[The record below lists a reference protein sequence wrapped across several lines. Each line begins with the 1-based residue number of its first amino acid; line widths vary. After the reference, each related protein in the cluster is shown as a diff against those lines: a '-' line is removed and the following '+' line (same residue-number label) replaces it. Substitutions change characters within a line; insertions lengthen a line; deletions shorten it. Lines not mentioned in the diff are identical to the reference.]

1 MRCKKIEFVI
11 NECDRKEDQ
20 IVQKYCIRKEEG
32 VRDRR
37 REIERESESARKK
50 KSKGE
55 RKEYRKKERKKKK
68 KKINKQINWNKQS
81 K

>member
-37 REIERESESARKK
+37 RQIERESESARKK

-55 RKEYRKKERKKKK
+55 RKKKDE